1 MLGGMGI
8 RIVGLLRGGV
18 LGIVLAGCVER
29 DSGDSGSGDA
39 STGGATDA
47 GTYGTSTSG
56 DSSGASS
63 TGGAT
68 TLDPATTGGEATT
81 GTGAGDTGTS
91 TGSTGEVESSSGS
104 TGTTGGEMALGF
116 DTDVWP
122 IVAERCG
129 CHLDGNG
136 AGKLELAKDVAY
148 DNLVGQPSN
157 QADKM
162 LLVAPGDVEASY
174 LWFKLN
180 NTQKS
185 VGGSGKRM
193 PPGGALDPA
202 DIEVVA
208 QWIADGAMP

>member
-56 DSSGASS
+56 DSSGAWS
-63 TGGAT
+63 TSGAT

-91 TGSTGEVESSSGS
+91 AGSTGEVESSSGS

-136 AGKLELAKDVAY
+136 AGQLKLAKDVAY

-202 DIEVVA
+202 DIDVVA
-208 QWIADGAMP
+208 QWIADGATP

>member
-8 RIVGLLRGGV
+8 RIGGLLRGGV
-18 LGIVLAGCVER
+18 LGIVLVGCVER
-29 DSGDSGSGDA
+29 EPGDSAGGET
-39 STGGATDA
+39 STGGGTDA
-47 GTYGTSTSG
+47 GSNGTSTSE
-56 DSSGASS
+56 DSPGASTSGATS
-63 TGGAT
+63 
-68 TLDPATTGGEATT
+68 LDPATTGGEATT
-81 GTGAGDTGTS
+81 GAGAGDTGTS

-104 TGTTGGEMALGF
+104 TGTTGGELALGF

-202 DIEVVA
+202 DVEVVA

>member
-8 RIVGLLRGGV
+8 RIGGLLRGGV
-18 LGIVLAGCVER
+18 LGIVLVGCVER
-29 DSGDSGSGDA
+29 DSGDSGDA
-39 STGGATDA
+39 STGGGTD
-47 GTYGTSTSG
+47 GTSSSG
-56 DSSGASS
+56 DSPGASS

-81 GTGAGDTGTS
+81 GAGAGDTGTS
-91 TGSTGEVESSSGS
+91 TGSTGEVESSGGS
-104 TGTTGGEMALGF
+104 TGTSGGEPAPGF
-116 DTDVWP
+116 ETDVWP
-122 IVAERCG
+122 IVAEGCG

-136 AGKLELAKDVAY
+136 AGKLKLAKDVAY
-148 DNLVGQPSN
+148 DNLVGRPSQ

-162 LLVAPGDVEASY
+162 LLVAPGEVEASY

-208 QWIADGAMP
+208 QWIAAGATP